1 MTVSQTQIQP
11 PANWQDFES
20 ASVVLWGD
28 ILKDDG
34 IHRFGRGGQ
43 AQYGLDLIGYRDGDP
58 NRLVGVQ
65 CKCIDLDNELD
76 ETTVREEVGKVVNS
90 GFLLTEYFIT
100 HTGKNDGKLD
110 RLATELTAE
119 LAKDNRRILIR
130 VWGWGT
136 VRERIS
142 RSEKA
147 TLAFDPTYSPFAASI
162 KDTVEEGNRT
172 VLQSIEKLTV
182 MVSDRLPSPAPFDP
196 TASGIAGE
204 EPLDREID
212 RYRNMIEGGLP
223 ASALKLLEGLW
234 GDLDV
239 NTSGR
244 IRFRVRANIGHC
256 RIQLGDELHGAE
268 DLLAAYE
275 LWPDNEKSTS
285 NRILALLLLN
295 RFLEAREMAS
305 SASKSYPASGI
316 IAAYLIQ
323 SWRDPG
329 LDDSVLDHVP
339 EGLKESEEVVVNYV
353 DHLRF
358 HERIPEWWDAANAA
372 LAKFPDNR
380 QLQLYAADA
389 TVDQSVRKLREWIKL
404 SDEEIEAVRAA
415 SDVLG
420 TEYERIKRHDCP
432 GRRDHRAYIANYVI
446 SLCAAG
452 DFEAAGMVVSEAL
465 TFAPDDQSFITLAAQ
480 VGFEINDNE
489 LQDRAFLNLKRE
501 GTPLLLACQI
511 AARRSGWD
519 FLRDVTA
526 DEVATLLEPEQGVI
540 SALIGTAKA
549 KNAGP
554 DQARQIAE
562 GLVVDTKND
571 IRASIVAAGLA
582 EDLGLQTLEDQ
593 AFSNAVNAISETTG
607 YAARIM
613 VAHFAM
619 RKDLYRIVIGI
630 LDGHVDTRHH
640 SPELAMLASAHAHAV
655 PSRASG
661 AKFFESLSQSLR
673 DTERYLRLEGLYYY
687 HSGDLDRAE
696 GAFRKLHDLRPSSCD
711 ALLLLAQTRGRSAR
725 SYEPL
730 VDLLE
735 PIKIENLEGRPL
747 HKVQVAQML
756 QRIGRSDEAIR
767 LGYGALQEGQD
778 DAATNLHFA
787 GLIFLAEKATV
798 LDAPATV
805 QEGAW
810 VEITGP
816 KGETN
821 SFLLHHGPDRPS
833 DRVYGLSHQ
842 YALQTLNRAVGDE
855 FSVPHPTG
863 PQVWRIT
870 QIKSRYLHAFHDI
883 TEHFNERFPDH
894 QGFWKI
900 TTHGDDISELLA
912 VVQKQGEDR
921 DRKLLLYHEKSIPL
935 QVMAGQGNVIF
946 FMETVR
952 ATGGEIKT
960 CQGTAP
966 ERDRTQRWIDEHKSS
981 GAVLDTLTFWTV
993 ADLEAV
999 DVLKA
1004 VFGRVVVSRPTSD
1017 DISELKNE
1025 QVYDGNRKSGTTSY
1039 YKGQFSYTEN
1049 TPKTAKAASDLIGKR
1064 EALFK
1069 SDIEVVPVLLRDNPS
1084 LEIEELIA
1092 KVGIEVMAPALVAAM
1107 DQMLLVS
1114 DDLSFRV
1121 LARHTCKVPVAW
1133 LQAVFMYAYESG
1145 IIGIKRHSDLVAGLA
1160 ARRHGFVSVDP
1171 AILEA
1176 AVPATGARVGEQFGH
1191 LVEYLGSKGA
1201 DMKSHL
1207 NVTVAFLSSIWDRST
1222 IGLAEMSAT
1231 GLLLEKIT
1239 RSTGGDT
1246 ELLLRRVDGE
1256 VRDLRFREYLR
1267 HWVRGHF
1274 LPFSL

>member
-1 MTVSQTQIQP
+1 MTVSQTQIKP

-28 ILKDDG
+28 ILQDDG

-43 AQYGLDLIGYRDGDP
+43 AQYGLDLMGYRDGDP

-76 ETTVREEVGKVVNS
+76 ETTVREEVGKAVNS
-90 GFLLTEYFIT
+90 GFPLTEYFIT

-110 RLATELTAE
+110 RLATELTAD

-162 KDTVEEGNRT
+162 KVTVEEGNRT
-172 VLQSIEKLTV
+172 VLESIEQLTV
-182 MVSDRLPSPAPFDP
+182 MVSDRFPSPVPFDP
-196 TASGIAGE
+196 TASGTAGE

-212 RYRNMIEGGLP
+212 RYRIMIEDGRP
-223 ASALKLLEGLW
+223 VSALKLLEGLW
-234 GDLDV
+234 GDLDD

-268 DLLAAYE
+268 DLLAASE

-285 NRILALLLLN
+285 NKILALLLLN
-295 RFLEAREMAS
+295 RFSEAREMAS

-329 LDDSVLDHVP
+329 LDGSVLDQVP
-339 EGLKESEEVVVNYV
+339 EGLHESEEVVVNYV

-358 HERIPEWWDAANAA
+358 HERIPEWWNAANAA

-380 QLQLYAADA
+380 QIQLAAADA
-389 TVDQSVRKLREWIKL
+389 TVDQSVRKLRDWIKL

-420 TEYERIKRHDCP
+420 AEYEKIKRHDCP
-432 GRRDHRAYIANYVI
+432 GRQDHRAYIANYVI
-446 SLCAAG
+446 SLCTAG
-452 DFEAAGMVVSEAL
+452 DFEAAGMVVTEAL

-519 FLRDVTA
+519 FLRGVTA
-526 DEVATLLEPEQGVI
+526 DEVATLLEHEQGVI
-540 SALIGTAKA
+540 SALIRTAKA

-562 GLVVDTKND
+562 WLVVDTKND

-582 EDLGLQTLEDQ
+582 KDLGLQTLEDQ

-607 YAARIM
+607 YAARTM

-619 RKDLYRIVIGI
+619 RKDLYGIVIGI
-630 LDGHVDTRHH
+630 LDSHVDARHH
-640 SPELAMLASAHAHAV
+640 SLELAILASAHAHAV

-661 AKFFESLSQSLR
+661 AKFFDSLSQSLR
-673 DTERYLRLEGLYYY
+673 ESARYLRLEGIY
-687 HSGDLDRAE
+687 HYRSGNVDRAQE
-696 GAFRKLHDLRPSSCD
+696 VLHALLDLKPNSCD
-711 ALLLLAQTRGRSAR
+711 AILLLAQAQGRKAR
-725 SYEPL
+725 SYTPII
-730 VDLLE
+730 DLMK
-735 PIKIENLEGRPL
+735 PIDIEKLKGRPL
-747 HKVQVAQML
+747 EKVQVAQIL
-756 QRIGRSDEAIR
+756 QRVGRIDDAIR
-767 LGYGALQEGQD
+767 LGYAALQDGRED
-778 DAATNLHFA
+778 PATNLHFA
-787 GLIFLAEKATV
+787 GLIFMTEHAEV
-798 LDAPATV
+798 LNPPSTV
-805 QEGAW
+805 QEGTW

-821 SFLLHHGPDRPS
+821 SFLIEDGPDRPS
-833 DRVYGLSHQ
+833 ARIYGLSHQ
-842 YALQTLNRAVGDE
+842 YAKQTLSCAIGHE
-855 FSVPHPTG
+855 FTVDHPSGKQT
-863 PQVWRIT
+863 WRIT
-870 QIKSRYLHAFHDI
+870 QIKSCYLHAFHDVI
-883 TEHFNERFPDH
+883 EHFNDRFPEH
-894 QGFWKI
+894 PGFWKM

-912 VVQKQGEDR
+912 VVRRQGEDR
-921 DRKLLLYHEKSIPL
+921 DRQLRAYSEKSIPMQL
-935 QVMAGQGNVIF
+935 MAGHGNVIQ

-960 CQGTAP
+960 CQGTAL
-966 ERDRTQRWIDEHKSS
+966 ERDRTLRWVDEHKSS

-1004 VFGRVVVSRPTSD
+1004 VFGRVVVARPTSD

-1025 QVYDGNRKSGTTSY
+1025 LVYDGNRKSGTTSY

-1049 TPKTAKAASDLIGKR
+1049 TPETAKAASDLIGKR

-1069 SDIEVVPVLLRDNPS
+1069 SDVEVVPVLLRDNPS
-1084 LEIEELIA
+1084 LEFEEVIA

-1133 LQAVFMYAYESG
+1133 LQAVFMYAYKSG
-1145 IIGIKRHSDLVAGLA
+1145 IIGVKRYSDIVAGLA

-1171 AILEA
+1171 AILEV
-1176 AVPATGARVGEQFGH
+1176 AVPATDARVGEQFFH
-1191 LVEYLGSKGA
+1191 LVEYLGSKDA

-1207 NVTVAFLSSIWDRST
+1207 KVTVAFLSSIWDRSP

-1239 RSTGGDT
+1239 RFTGGDT
-1246 ELLLRRVDGE
+1246 ELLLRWFDGE
-1256 VRDLRFREYLR
+1256 VGDLRFREYLR
-1267 HWVRGHF
+1267 RWVRGHF
-1274 LPFSL
+1274 LPFLL